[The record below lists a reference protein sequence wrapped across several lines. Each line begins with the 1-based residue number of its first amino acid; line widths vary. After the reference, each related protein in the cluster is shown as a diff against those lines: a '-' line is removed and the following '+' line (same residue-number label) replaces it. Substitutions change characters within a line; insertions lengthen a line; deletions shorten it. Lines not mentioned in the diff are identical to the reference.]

1 MGNRT
6 KLGSLVSGVV
16 VTAMLAVS
24 SWVPANA
31 AMITTEQMVA
41 TDAGQMRE
49 ARVAQVQGFLARADV
64 KDQLVKWGVAS
75 EMADA
80 RVAQLSDAELE
91 QLSMKIDQ
99 QPAGG
104 DFLIVLGVVFLIL
117 IVLELVGVTH
127 VFSSF

>member
-1 MGNRT
+1 MGNKR
-6 KLGSLVSGVV
+6 SLVSGILVA
-16 VTAMLAVS
+16 AMLAVS
-24 SWVPANA
+24 SWIPANA
-31 AMITTEQMVA
+31 AMITTEQMVTA
-41 TDAGQMRE
+41 DAGQVRE

-80 RVAQLSDAELE
+80 RVAKLSDAELE

-104 DFLIVLGVVFLIL
+104 DVLVILGVVFLIL
-117 IVLELVGVTH
+117 IILELVGVTH
-127 VFSSF
+127 IFSRF

>member
-1 MGNRT
+1 MGNKR
-6 KLGSLVSGVV
+6 SLVSGVV
-16 VTAMLAVS
+16 VAAMLAVS
-24 SWVPANA
+24 TWVPANA
-31 AMITTEQMVA
+31 AMITTEQMVSA
-41 TDAGQMRE
+41 DAGQVRE

-80 RVAQLSDAELE
+80 RVAKLSDAELE

-104 DFLIVLGVVFLIL
+104 DFLVILGVVFLIL
-117 IVLELVGVTH
+117 LVLELVGVTH
-127 VFSSF
+127 IFSRF

>member
-1 MGNRT
+1 MGNKR
-6 KLGSLVSGVV
+6 SLVSGVV
-16 VTAMLAVS
+16 VAAMLAVS

-31 AMITTEQMVA
+31 AMITTEQMVTA
-41 TDAGQMRE
+41 DAGQVRE

-75 EMADA
+75 ELADA
-80 RVAQLSDAELE
+80 RVAKLSDAELE

-117 IVLELVGVTH
+117 LVLELVGVTH
-127 VFSSF
+127 VFSRF

>member
-1 MGNRT
+1 MGDKR
-6 KLGSLVSGVV
+6 SLVSGVV
-16 VTAMLAVS
+16 VAAMLAVS

-31 AMITTEQMVA
+31 AMITTEQMVTA
-41 TDAGQMRE
+41 DAGQVRE

-64 KDQLVKWGVAS
+64 KEQLVKWGVAS

-80 RVAQLSDAELE
+80 RVAKLSDAELE
-91 QLSMKIDQ
+91 QLAMKIDQ

-104 DFLIVLGVVFLIL
+104 DFLVVLGVVFLIL

-127 VFSSF
+127 IFSRF

>member
-1 MGNRT
+1 MGNKR
-6 KLGSLVSGVV
+6 SLVSGILVA
-16 VTAMLAVS
+16 AMLAVS
-24 SWVPANA
+24 SWIPANA
-31 AMITTEQMVA
+31 AMITTEQMVTA
-41 TDAGQMRE
+41 DAGQVRE

-80 RVAQLSDAELE
+80 RVAKLSDAELE

-104 DFLIVLGVVFLIL
+104 DVLIILGVVFLIL
-117 IVLELVGVTH
+117 IILELVGVTH
-127 VFSSF
+127 VFSRF